1 MASNVRKFN
10 AELRHW
16 AKVMVPESHLAF
28 TKKIAEV
35 GFRRIVQR
43 TPQDRSEAI
52 AGWRVQLHSGAGGL
66 GIRIAG
72 LLRGRSTQGSLDPDG
87 EATIAAGVAKIQQ
100 AKFGQTI
107 VFANPVP
114 HTEILEYG
122 GFVPPDPGPSK
133 RGGHDGSRKGQILVS
148 GGFSTQAPE
157 GMVRK
162 TLDELRAE
170 FRRAR

>member
-1 MASNVRKFN
+1 MTTNVRQFN
-10 AELRHW
+10 AALRDW
-16 AKVMVPESHLAF
+16 GKVMVPESHLAF

-35 GFRRIVQR
+35 GFRRIVER
-43 TPQDRSEAI
+43 TPEDESQAI
-52 AGWRVQLHSGAGGL
+52 AGWRVQLHSGAGGV

-72 LLRGRSTQGSLDPDG
+72 LDEGRSTKGALDPG
-87 EATIAAGVAKIQQ
+87 GQTTIAAGIAKIQQ

-107 VFANPVP
+107 VFANNIK
-114 HTEILEYG
+114 HAEILEFG

-133 RGGHDGSRKGQILVS
+133 RGGHDGSRKGQILVA

-162 TLDELRAE
+162 TLDELRSE
-170 FRRAR
+170 FRRQR